1 MSIVYVALDNMA
13 ANGVKQNISDFRD
26 LASANQNVTIDMSK
40 VQELDGS
47 GVGAVAHV
55 RRSLR
60 AKGHDVR
67 IVNLSQKA
75 AEVFSDL
82 GLRDMLVPHD

>member
-13 ANGVKQNISDFRD
+13 ANGVKQNMSVFRE
-26 LASANQNVTIDMSK
+26 LASADQSVTIDMSK

-55 RRSLR
+55 RRSLK
-60 AKGHDVR
+60 AKGHDVHV
-67 IVNLSQKA
+67 INLSKRA
-75 AEVFSDL
+75 AEVLTDL
-82 GLRDMLVPHD
+82 GLRDVLVPRD